1 MSPPSPPPGQGTA
14 TDRQGLAGVLARHE
28 LDADD
33 EVAHRALAAAEIEAV
48 RVHVQQVPGDSEQR
62 GERGRGPTT

>member
-1 MSPPSPPPGQGTA
+1 
-14 TDRQGLAGVLARHE
+14 
-28 LDADD
+28 
-33 EVAHRALAAAEIEAV
+33 V